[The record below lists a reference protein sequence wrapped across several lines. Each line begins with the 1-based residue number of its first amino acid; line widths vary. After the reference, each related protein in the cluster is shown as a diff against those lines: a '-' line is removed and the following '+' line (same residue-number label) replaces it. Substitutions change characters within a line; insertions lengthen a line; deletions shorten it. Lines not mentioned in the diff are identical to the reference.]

1 VQLNDF
7 QKIYSQHPLIR
18 QMCEWGKGTD
28 NHLAVGSLFASARQ
42 MAVTEIFKD
51 VQKPILFVAE
61 SADEAGYA
69 YFDIAQ
75 IVEQESVAF
84 FPALYKKVNKSGA
97 TDKANEILRTDA
109 LNKINNLKSCIIVTY
124 PDALMEKVIS
134 FKGFDEIK
142 ITLKK
147 NQNFDTILLQNQ
159 LEELGFEQVDFVYEP
174 GQFSVRGSIID
185 VFSFANELPYRLDF
199 FGDTLESIRTF
210 DIEKQLSIKE
220 VAEMAIIPD
229 ISQSFRLTGEIA
241 YKQNAIPHCVRNDR
255 ALEMISLFEF
265 MSKDTIV
272 LFNSIKNCAERID
285 KIYTEALV
293 KENEEHKIPDLFS
306 RFINGEV
313 FKNQIVE
320 FRIVEFKAPQP
331 PQGETARPLRN
342 EATLPPLRG
351 LGGISFSTTSQPPFH
366 KNFDLIAKFLK
377 DYIADGYQIF
387 ISSDSKKQ
395 TDRIAAIFTDRGDNI
410 NFTPIERTIHEGF
423 VDNDLKICC
432 FTDHQIFDRFHKF
445 SLKNDITRRGKAAM
459 LLKELNLLQIGD
471 FVVHID
477 HGVGRFAGLLKT
489 EINGK
494 SQEVIKLTY
503 RGNDVIFVSIN
514 SLHKISKYKGSE
526 GVEPQ
531 LSKLGTGAWERLKER
546 TKSKVKDI
554 ARDLIKLYAQR
565 LEQEGFGYS
574 PDSYLQ
580 QELEASFIYE
590 DTPDQSKATADIKQD
605 MENIRPMDRLICGDV
620 GFGKTEV
627 AIRAAFKAATDGK
640 QVAVLVPTTVLAF
653 QHYKT
658 FSERLENFPVN
669 VEYLSRAKSAKQTKE
684 IIENLKNGK
693 IDILIGT
700 HKIVGKDVEFKDL
713 GLLIIDEEQKFGVAI
728 KEKLKNLKI
737 NVDTLTLTATPIPR
751 TLQFSLMGAR
761 DLSIINTPPP
771 NRYPIVTEIIDFDEN
786 IICEAIKNE
795 IDRNGQVFFIN
806 NRIQSIYVL
815 ENKLKRLLPDARI
828 AVAHGQ
834 MPTAKLEETILDF
847 MEYEYDILL
856 ATTVVENGVDM
867 PNVNTIFINNAN
879 MFGLSDLHQLRGRAG
894 RSNKKAYCY
903 LITPEFK
910 SITEDARRRLQ
921 AVETFSELG
930 SGLNIAL
937 QDLDI
942 RGAGNMLGAEQSGF
956 IAEMGYETY
965 QKILAEAVQE
975 LREEEFSEIFAADA
989 STSLSNQKYFVSET
1003 QFETDLDLMLP
1014 NEYVSSTSER
1024 IALYRELDSI
1034 TNEQD
1039 LEQFKVR
1046 LIDRF
1051 GKIPEQ
1057 ADDLL
1062 KVLPLR
1068 WKAMRFGI
1076 ERLVLKNRK
1085 MTFYL
1090 VSKLDSPYYQTQEF
1104 GLLLNY
1110 VSRYPRNCK
1119 ITETNGKR
1127 QISIEPVSSIGT
1139 ALNVFEKIIEEK

>member
-1 VQLNDF
+1 
-7 QKIYSQHPLIR
+7 
-18 QMCEWGKGTD
+18 
-28 NHLAVGSLFASARQ
+28 
-42 MAVTEIFKD
+42 
-51 VQKPILFVAE
+51 
-61 SADEAGYA
+61 
-69 YFDIAQ
+69 
-75 IVEQESVAF
+75 
-84 FPALYKKVNKSGA
+84 
-97 TDKANEILRTDA
+97 
-109 LNKINNLKSCIIVTY
+109 
-124 PDALMEKVIS
+124 
-134 FKGFDEIK
+134 
-142 ITLKK
+142 
-147 NQNFDTILLQNQ
+147 
-159 LEELGFEQVDFVYEP
+159 
-174 GQFSVRGSIID
+174 
-185 VFSFANELPYRLDF
+185 
-199 FGDTLESIRTF
+199 
-210 DIEKQLSIKE
+210 
-220 VAEMAIIPD
+220 
-229 ISQSFRLTGEIA
+229 
-241 YKQNAIPHCVRNDR
+241 
-255 ALEMISLFEF
+255 
-265 MSKDTIV
+265 
-272 LFNSIKNCAERID
+272 
-285 KIYTEALV
+285 
-293 KENEEHKIPDLFS
+293 
-306 RFINGEV
+306 
-313 FKNQIVE
+313 
-320 FRIVEFKAPQP
+320 
-331 PQGETARPLRN
+331 
-342 EATLPPLRG
+342 
-351 LGGISFSTTSQPPFH
+351 
-366 KNFDLIAKFLK
+366 
-377 DYIADGYQIF
+377 
-387 ISSDSKKQ
+387 
-395 TDRIAAIFTDRGDNI
+395 
-410 NFTPIERTIHEGF
+410 
-423 VDNDLKICC
+423 
-432 FTDHQIFDRFHKF
+432 
-445 SLKNDITRRGKAAM
+445 M

-494 SQEVIKLTY
+494 KQEVIKLNY

-526 GVEPQ
+526 GTEPQ

-565 LEQEGFGYS
+565 LEQEGFSYS

-590 DTPDQSKATADIKQD
+590 DTPDQSKTTTDVKQD

-653 QHYKT
+653 QHFKT
-658 FSERLENFPVN
+658 FSERLADFPVK

-684 IIENLKNGK
+684 IVEDLKNGK

-771 NRYPIVTEIIDFDEN
+771 NRYPIITEIVDFDEN
-786 IICEAIKNE
+786 LIREAIRTE
-795 IDRNGQVFFIN
+795 MDRNGQIFFIN

-815 ENKLKRLLPDARI
+815 ENKLKRIVPEARI

-834 MPTAKLEETILDF
+834 MPTLKLEETVLDF

-856 ATTVVENGVDM
+856 ATTVIESGVDM

-879 MFGLSDLHQLRGRAG
+879 TFGLSDLHQLRGRVG
-894 RSNKKAYCY
+894 RSNRKAYCY

-910 SITEDARRRLQ
+910 TITEDARRRLQ
-921 AVETFSELG
+921 AIETFAELG

-975 LREEEFSEIFAADA
+975 LREEEFLEIFVDE
-989 STSLSNQKYFVSET
+989 LNKKQKYYVSET
-1003 QFETDLDLMLP
+1003 LFETDLDLMLP
-1014 NEYVSSTSER
+1014 NDYVSSTSER

-1039 LEQFKVR
+1039 LEQFKIR
-1046 LIDRF
+1046 LTDRF

-1068 WKAMRFGI
+1068 WKAMQFGV

-1085 MTFYL
+1085 MTLYL
-1090 VSKLDSPYYQTQEF
+1090 VSKPDSPFYQTEEF

-1119 ITETNGKR
+1119 IAETNGKR
-1127 QISIEPVSSIGT
+1127 NISIEPVSSIGT
-1139 ALNVFEKIIEEK
+1139 ALNVFGKFFEGN

>member
-1 VQLNDF
+1 MN
-7 QKIYSQHPLIR
+7 
-18 QMCEWGKGTD
+18 
-28 NHLAVGSLFASARQ
+28 
-42 MAVTEIFKD
+42 
-51 VQKPILFVAE
+51 
-61 SADEAGYA
+61 
-69 YFDIAQ
+69 
-75 IVEQESVAF
+75 
-84 FPALYKKVNKSGA
+84 
-97 TDKANEILRTDA
+97 
-109 LNKINNLKSCIIVTY
+109 
-124 PDALMEKVIS
+124 
-134 FKGFDEIK
+134 
-142 ITLKK
+142 TL
-147 NQNFDTILLQNQ
+147 
-159 LEELGFEQVDFVYEP
+159 
-174 GQFSVRGSIID
+174 
-185 VFSFANELPYRLDF
+185 VFS
-199 FGDTLESIRTF
+199 T
-210 DIEKQLSIKE
+210 Q
-220 VAEMAIIPD
+220 
-229 ISQSFRLTGEIA
+229 
-241 YKQNAIPHCVRNDR
+241 
-255 ALEMISLFEF
+255 
-265 MSKDTIV
+265 
-272 LFNSIKNCAERID
+272 
-285 KIYTEALV
+285 
-293 KENEEHKIPDLFS
+293 
-306 RFINGEV
+306 
-313 FKNQIVE
+313 
-320 FRIVEFKAPQP
+320 PQP
-331 PQGETARPLRN
+331 L
-342 EATLPPLRG
+342 
-351 LGGISFSTTSQPPFH
+351 FH

-377 DYIADGYQIF
+377 DYIADGYQIY

-494 SQEVIKLTY
+494 KQEVIKLNY

-526 GVEPQ
+526 GTEPQ

-565 LEQEGFGYS
+565 LEQEGFSYS

-590 DTPDQSKATADIKQD
+590 DTPDQSKTTADVKQD

-653 QHYKT
+653 QHFKT
-658 FSERLENFPVN
+658 FSERLADFPVK

-684 IIENLKNGK
+684 IVEDLKNGK

-771 NRYPIVTEIIDFDEN
+771 NRYPIITEIVDFDEN
-786 IICEAIKNE
+786 LIREAIRTE
-795 IDRNGQVFFIN
+795 MDRNGQIFFIN

-815 ENKLKRLLPDARI
+815 ENKLKRIVPEARI

-834 MPTAKLEETILDF
+834 MPTLKLEETVLDF

-856 ATTVVENGVDM
+856 ATTVIESGVDM

-879 MFGLSDLHQLRGRAG
+879 TFGLSDLHQLRGRVG
-894 RSNKKAYCY
+894 RSNRKAYCY

-910 SITEDARRRLQ
+910 TITEDARRRLQ
-921 AVETFSELG
+921 AIETFAELG

-975 LREEEFSEIFAADA
+975 LREEEFLEIFVDE
-989 STSLSNQKYFVSET
+989 LNKKQKYYVSET
-1003 QFETDLDLMLP
+1003 LFETDLDLMLP
-1014 NEYVSSTSER
+1014 NDYVSSTSER

-1039 LEQFKVR
+1039 LEQFKIR
-1046 LIDRF
+1046 LTDRF

-1068 WKAMRFGI
+1068 WKAMQFGV

-1085 MTFYL
+1085 MTLYL
-1090 VSKLDSPYYQTQEF
+1090 VSKPDSPFYQTEEF

-1119 ITETNGKR
+1119 IAETNGKR
-1127 QISIEPVSSIGT
+1127 NISIEPVSSIGT
-1139 ALNVFEKIIEEK
+1139 ALNVFGKFFEGN